1 MSNVASLTFSKVV
14 SATRDFGDLNL
25 YLSHFVVGGTS
36 LRRRMLSVNVKR
48 VALNVALMIVL
59 VS

>member
-1 MSNVASLTFSKVV
+1 MANVARLTFSKVV
-14 SATRDFGDLNL
+14 SAARDFGDLNL
-25 YLSHFVVGGTS
+25 YLCHFVVAGTS

-48 VALNVALMIVL
+48 VTLNVALMIVL